1 MEHEFTGDTQE
12 ATACMGLESKG
23 GLGSTRDV
31 RGIRVKFTGKA
42 AGEVGNN
49 LVVFTPPAE
58 STVELCYYLN
68 KGET

>member
-1 MEHEFTGDTQE
+1 
-12 ATACMGLESKG
+12 MGLESKG